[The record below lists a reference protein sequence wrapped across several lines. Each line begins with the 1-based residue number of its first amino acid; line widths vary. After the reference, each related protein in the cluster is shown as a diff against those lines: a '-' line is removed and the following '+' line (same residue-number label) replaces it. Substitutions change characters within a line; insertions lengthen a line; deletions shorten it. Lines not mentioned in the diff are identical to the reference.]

1 MTYYFPFM
9 DNAGFI
15 LLIPA
20 ILIVWW
26 IVTTSTPWRRRRH
39 LWKKLKQLLSPKD
52 HHKP

>member
-20 ILIVWW
+20 ILIVWM
-26 IVTTSTPWRRRRH
+26 IVTSSTPWRRRRH
-39 LWKKLKQLLSPKD
+39 LWRKLLRLLHIQD
-52 HHKP
+52 QDKP